1 MEIIGGKSP
10 KRFRIKFAALTPA
23 LVLRGELGGR
33 CAAWDDDRHPQSC
46 REAATPE
53 IRKM

>member
-10 KRFRIKFAALTPA
+10 KRFRVKFAAFAA

-46 REAATPE
+46 REAAN
-53 IRKM
+53 KM